1 MGTGKPQKDFF
12 GVYFKQ
18 RNNSKQKIQYKAILY
33 TWNICYEQWSSVT
46 GEWLKCRLNEPMYI
60 QIKAHF

>member
-18 RNNSKQKIQYKAILY
+18 RNNSKQRFPDYSIKLY
-33 TWNICYEQWSSVT
+33 YTHETFVTNSGHPLLLNDLSVD
-46 GEWLKCRLNEPMYI
+46 
-60 QIKAHF
+60 